1 MSLPDPQP
9 VAPPP
14 TVCPLCGAPVAPADE
29 RCRECNMTLAG
40 IGGRPDPFT
49 RRSVWRWAAA
59 LLAIYV
65 VVLLIVLAVR

>member
-1 MSLPDPQP
+1 
-9 VAPPP
+9 VV
-14 TVCPLCGAPVAPADE
+14 VCPLCGARVVPVDE

-49 RRSVWRWAAA
+49 RRSLWRWAGG

-65 VVLLIVLAVR
+65 LVLLVVVAVR